1 MPCRDSESY
10 SHTPR
15 PHRTGSACKR
25 GRTLPQRPAARN
37 QVAHRIRQFRLCGD
51 IVGESD
57 LPGPTPQVHH
67 AVLWKHGQMVD
78 LGVLAGD
85 SCSTAY
91 SVNSHGQIVGSST
104 DQELCGRA
112 GKHAVLWESG
122 EPTDLNTLIPS
133 GASLKL
139 TFAFAINDRVPG
151 VMGRLGLAYYS
162 PPRPP
167 LGLGC

>member
-1 MPCRDSESY
+1 
-10 SHTPR
+10 
-15 PHRTGSACKR
+15 
-25 GRTLPQRPAARN
+25 
-37 QVAHRIRQFRLCGD
+37 
-51 IVGESD
+51 
-57 LPGPTPQVHH
+57 
-67 AVLWKHGQMVD
+67 MVD

-133 GASLKL
+133 GASLKP
-139 TFAFAINDRVPG
+139 TFAFAINDKGEIAGFGVPPGCAPQDVGG
-151 VMGRLGLAYYS
+151 VCGHAYTLI
-162 PPRPP
+162 PCGVGETR
-167 LGLGC
+167 